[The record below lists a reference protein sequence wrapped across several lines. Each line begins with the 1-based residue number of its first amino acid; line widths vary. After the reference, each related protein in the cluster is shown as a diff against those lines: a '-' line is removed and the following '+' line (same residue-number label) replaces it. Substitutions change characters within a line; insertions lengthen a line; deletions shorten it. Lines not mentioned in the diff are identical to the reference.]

1 MEQEDVKIS
10 GEFHEVYDAA
20 VKLWADLDI
29 AIRGS
34 AEDNGV
40 SSDVEAAPVQSLLDV
55 VCLQYPSVL
64 LLVGVG
70 CCACPWI
77 WLEAES

>member
-40 SSDVEAAPVQSLLDV
+40 SSMQRLQWSDVWHA
-55 VCLQYPSVL
+55 
-64 LLVGVG
+64 
-70 CCACPWI
+70 
-77 WLEAES
+77 